1 VAPAGSL
8 TSIFLHILSFF
19 CLFEQMYVCFVCRP
33 GSQFVA
39 RFFCARFGSEPDK
52 RNASVRR
59 GPGGFFNI
67 HFAKKIEHFLF
78 LSKNGLSLRLP
89 LGDLSFLG
97 FAAFAL

>member
-1 VAPAGSL
+1 M
-8 TSIFLHILSFF
+8 SFSF
-19 CLFEQMYVCFVCRP
+19 LFEKDVSLRLPP
-33 GSQFVA
+33 GSHFFA
-39 RFFCARFGSEPDK
+39 RSSCTRFGSEPDK

-67 HFAKKIEHFLF
+67 HFSIIFEHFVF
-78 LSKNGLSLRLP
+78 LSKNGFSLRLP